1 MFFLRVVTVQRNKA
15 SRGSTTVSLSKLAR
29 LWMFLL
35 FSLSFC
41 CTAVGSAP
49 QMTKI
54 EFVLVTPALEP
65 NSLGAK
71 AKVMYLAGSNYARI
85 EQPADL
91 VSDRKNLIIVNN
103 RDVWV
108 IDARTATGRHQ
119 VNHDVDFSV
128 HNPILGPDCPAAL
141 QKLEYGHEIEFIDQ
155 SHAISLGHK
164 RIGSAECDV
173 FEVKSG
179 DYRIVSYICTPTRC
193 PVLIE
198 VFKAEDSIL
207 HINYLTCKTGIPFDS
222 AIFVPPKGVTFS
234 EGRE

>member
-41 CTAVGSAP
+41 RTAVGSAP

-108 IDARTATGRHQ
+108 IDARTTTGRHQ
-119 VNHDVDFSV
+119 VNHDADFSV

-179 DYRIVSYICTPTRC
+179 DYRIVWYILYTH
-193 PVLIE
+193 E
-198 VFKAEDSIL
+198 VPS
-207 HINYLTCKTGIPFDS
+207 FDRSVQGGRLDPPYKLPDLQDRNTIRFCDFCS
-222 AIFVPPKGVTFS
+222 AQGGYFQ
-234 EGRE
+234 